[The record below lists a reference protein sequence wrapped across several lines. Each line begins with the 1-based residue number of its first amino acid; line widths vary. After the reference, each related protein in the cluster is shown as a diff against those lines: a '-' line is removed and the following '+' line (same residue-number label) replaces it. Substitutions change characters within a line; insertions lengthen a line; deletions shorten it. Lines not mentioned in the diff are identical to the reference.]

1 MRPAPPAML
10 AHAALCFRRW
20 LTRLVTQLVAHLQK
34 VSFLVHLLEMN
45 EQSAEIGAPND
56 LFHYYFCHF

>member
-1 MRPAPPAML
+1 ML

-45 EQSAEIGAPND
+45 EQSAEIGAFD
-56 LFHYYFCHF
+56 LFHDYFCHF

>member
-1 MRPAPPAML
+1 MRPAPPAMS
-10 AHAALCFRRW
+10 AHAVLCFRRW

-45 EQSAEIGAPND
+45 EQSAEIGAFD
-56 LFHYYFCHF
+56 LFHYYLCHF